1 MRQRLI
7 WLKNLSR
14 LQAGRLVFDQAHD
27 FERLQRQQLAA
38 NCVAGLKDFCGHG
51 FCIHA
56 RADTGGGAGVEQADA
71 LGVQVFGEEDC
82 ARLHRR
88 K

>member
-14 LQAGRLVFDQAHD
+14 LQAGRLVFNQTHD
-27 FERLQRQQLAA
+27 FELLQRRQLAA
-38 NCVAGLKDFCGHG
+38 NPVAGLKDFCRYGLR
-51 FCIHA
+51 IHA
-56 RADTGGGAGVEQADA
+56 RAEAGGGAGSEQADA
-71 LGVQVFGEEDC
+71 LGVLVFTEKDC